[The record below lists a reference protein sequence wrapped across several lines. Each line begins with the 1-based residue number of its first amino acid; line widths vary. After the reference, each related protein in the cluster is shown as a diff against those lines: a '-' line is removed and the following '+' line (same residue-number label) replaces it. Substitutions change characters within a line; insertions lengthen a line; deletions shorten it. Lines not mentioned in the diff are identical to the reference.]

1 MRRARRFP
9 VPLCENRLSRI
20 GKPVSTRT
28 VPFAAGIAA
37 VLTLLA
43 ANAGGRAQAQTS
55 PGAGDVGV
63 TVTVLGP
70 DRRPSPAQQAI
81 VWISEGQKRG
91 SLAPPSIHPRIAS
104 KSKRFE
110 PRITA
115 VPAGTTVDFPNLDGI
130 FHNVFSLSPGA
141 TFDLGLYR
149 NGASRTMTFDNP
161 GLVRV
166 YCNIHPQMA
175 AYLMVIDGTIWA
187 QTGSDGKA
195 VLANVPLGRAVVRV
209 WDEKGGDYE
218 GTVDLTAERP
228 TSLAVELDGSLW
240 RDTEH
245 TNKYGKKYPPPD
257 DDANRY

>member
-1 MRRARRFP
+1 
-9 VPLCENRLSRI
+9 
-20 GKPVSTRT
+20 VSTRT
-28 VPFAAGIAA
+28 VTFTAGVAALLA
-37 VLTLLA
+37 LLA
-43 ANAGGRAQAQTS
+43 ADGGGRAQPHAS
-55 PGAGDVGV
+55 SDVGDVRV

-70 DRRPSPAQQAI
+70 DHRPSPAPQAI
-81 VWISEGQKRG
+81 VWISEGLKAG
-91 SLAPPSIHPRIAS
+91 SPAPSSVHPRIAS

-130 FHNVFSLSPGA
+130 FHNVFSLSAGA
-141 TFDLGLYR
+141 KFDLGLYR
-149 NGASRTMTFDNP
+149 NGASRAMTFDNP

-187 QTGSDGKA
+187 QTGPDGNA
-195 VLANVPLGRAVVRV
+195 VLANVPAGRAAVRA
-209 WDEKGGDYE
+209 WDEKGGDYQ
-218 GTVDLTAERP
+218 GSVDVAAGKP
-228 TSLAVELDGSLW
+228 VSLAITLDASGW
-240 RDTEH
+240 RETTH

>member
-1 MRRARRFP
+1 
-9 VPLCENRLSRI
+9 LSRI
-20 GKPVSTRT
+20 AELVSTRT
-28 VPFAAGIAA
+28 VTTAAGVAA
-37 VLTLLA
+37 LLALLA
-43 ANAGGRAQAQTS
+43 ADAGGRAQAPTA
-55 PGAGDVGV
+55 PAVGDVRV

-70 DRRPSPAQQAI
+70 DRRPAPASQAI
-81 VWISEGQKRG
+81 VWISEGKKSG
-91 SLAPPSIHPRIAS
+91 SPAPSSAHSRIAS
-104 KSKRFE
+104 RSKRFE

-175 AYLMVIDGTIWA
+175 AYLLVIDGTIWA
-187 QTGSDGKA
+187 QTGSDGNA
-195 VLANVPLGRAVVRV
+195 VLAGVAAGRAVVRA
-209 WDEKGGDYE
+209 WDEKGGDYQ
-218 GTVDLTAERP
+218 GTVDVTAGKP
-228 TSLAVELDGSLW
+228 ASLSIALDGSSW
-240 RDTEH
+240 REAPH

>member
-1 MRRARRFP
+1 MRRAS
-9 VPLCENRLSRI
+9 LRL
-20 GKPVSTRT
+20 
-28 VPFAAGIAA
+28 ALL
-37 VLTLLA
+37 VLAA
-43 ANAGGRAQAQTS
+43 ANAGGRAQTPTI
-55 PGAGDVGV
+55 PGTGDVHV

-70 DRRPSPAQQAI
+70 DHRPSPAPQAI
-81 VWISEGQKRG
+81 VWISEGKRPG
-91 SLAPPSIHPRIAS
+91 SLAPPSVHPRIAS

-115 VPAGTTVDFPNLDGI
+115 VPVGTTVDFPNLDGI

-141 TFDLGLYR
+141 RFDLGLYR
-149 NGASRTMTFDNP
+149 NGTSRAMTFDNP

-187 QTGSDGKA
+187 QTGSDGNA
-195 VLANVPLGRAVVRV
+195 VLAAVPSGRAIVRA
-209 WDEKGGDYE
+209 WDEKGGDYQ
-218 GTVDLTAERP
+218 GTVDVAAGKSA
-228 TSLAVELDGSLW
+228 SLAIELDGSIW
-240 RDTEH
+240 REAPH

>member
-1 MRRARRFP
+1 
-9 VPLCENRLSRI
+9 V
-20 GKPVSTRT
+20 
-28 VPFAAGIAA
+28 
-37 VLTLLA
+37 
-43 ANAGGRAQAQTS
+43 
-55 PGAGDVGV
+55 GDVRA

-70 DRRPSPAQQAI
+70 DRRPSPAPQAI
-81 VWISEGQKRG
+81 VWISEGQKPG
-91 SLAPPSIHPRIAS
+91 SLAPSSVHPRIAS

-141 TFDLGLYR
+141 RFDFGLYR
-149 NGASRTMTFDNP
+149 NGASRAMTFDNP
-161 GLVRV
+161 GLIRV

-187 QTGSDGKA
+187 QTGSDGNA
-195 VLANVPLGRAVVRV
+195 VLASVPAGHAVVRA
-209 WDEKGGDYE
+209 WDEKGGDYQ
-218 GTVDLTAERP
+218 GTVDVTAGKP
-228 TSLAVELDGSLW
+228 ASLAIALDGSSW
-240 RDTEH
+240 RETPH